1 MVNVFTMNASRPRL
15 SARFPDFFRRFAL
28 PLFRAAGGFL
38 PLLGVVLTMFAG
50 AAQATTITLNC
61 IQGGSLTVGNASE
74 IFPPGPYTRMDI
86 RLTTVPGTSFGKLY
100 AGGFEGSMVE
110 WGTVA
115 GGTMFAPALADPFNQ
130 NRVFS
135 GQVFRYVNNGGGL
148 GQSESIPVRFSDGFQ
163 NLDATLVI
171 NIIEPVGAPTIVTQ
185 PHTPFGIQPGMSAT
199 FSVVADG
206 VAPLQY
212 QWFKNVSPN
221 TANPITGATSSSFT
235 TPTNLALGQHH
246 FWVRVR
252 NPVTDAPSQTV
263 TVNVGYPPAIDIGG
277 PYTVDEL
284 QTVRLSVAIT
294 DTDSTNHVAYWDTN
308 DDDIFRSDFS
318 PYGSEVGREVDF
330 SAVQADGPATL
341 RVRVRVSDNMDL
353 TSEASTTVIVNNVAP
368 VADFS
373 FDGTGT
379 LSFANVV
386 DSVPDI
392 AAGMRYSYDFNGD
405 GVFEVIDTTDASVS
419 VPGEYRAALVSGA
432 TGAIGRVKDH
442 DGDFTDF
449 SSYGGRAYVVTTTA
463 DEDDGTPL
471 ASRGTGTSLRE
482 AINDAN
488 LRSGKKAVVFSQDL
502 FAGGGRAT
510 ITLASGQLSI
520 TNPAADLVVSGPD
533 PRLLTISGNRASRIF
548 HAFESRL
555 TLNRLTLANGGSVSS
570 GGAVAGASMEA
581 VDCVFADNTSA
592 SWGGG
597 VYFTGEAT
605 FRRCSFLR
613 NSSDSGGAVLNEGI
627 GTFINCT
634 FQGNTATRGGAIA
647 GAFGSSLMRVFS
659 STFTGNSAS
668 ASEGAIRFVGR
679 PGVLVNSIV
688 SGNTAPESPNVSG
701 SISDYGADSNL
712 VDREPGDI
720 FLSETPSANGGFTP
734 TLALK
739 PNGIAVEAG
748 DNGLSLYFSG
758 AYPVTDQ
765 RGEARVIGT
774 RMDIGAVEAIPGV
787 WFSNLVP
794 RFIADT
800 AGRVEVTVQVPSG
813 FPTSRRGVVF
823 SPVSVNSAPT
833 LGGPGVIATD
843 TDATSDTL
851 WIRLA
856 GLSPATEYALAAF
869 AINEG
874 GVSYST
880 VVTFQ
885 TLVLDSDG
893 DTLSDAEEAV
903 IGSNPFA
910 IDSDGDGYNDAT
922 EVYRNFSPYSAIR
935 NWEFP
940 TGTHAERVLGYGPAR
955 GVDLQGRFIYAF
967 SVGGSVAPGRVGSV
981 NFTTDNVPGVS
992 ITAGHQEEYWNMREF
1007 GDTPQDDALESVFRS
1022 IRWSNAYDDNPELR
1036 TVKVVLGNLVP
1047 QQYYKLQLMFAESAD
1062 YDRYFDIYVEGVK
1075 VADDFN
1081 PSRVQGWNQ
1090 NMRTAAIFTHGVRP
1104 GTDTITIVLDGSDVT
1119 PAGADS
1125 SPILSGV
1132 TLETI
1137 TPPTATPDS
1146 ITRPDTSRVVKVL
1159 LADLMANDSDA
1170 DGDPISILSV
1180 WAAEPAGATVAING
1194 NFAVYTV
1201 PAGNAGNGS
1210 FKYQLGDGY
1219 GGTVSTGEVTVTELV
1234 TATNSVPVP
1243 DSPPNSASVAVAG
1256 QDVQLAFFGVPGRTY
1271 GVQYT
1276 TSIVQPY
1283 VWNELDPVVNVV
1295 VPADGVIRYTDHAPA
1310 GASRFYRAVLR
1321 RR

>member
-1 MVNVFTMNASRPRL
+1 MNASRHPIF
-15 SARFPDFFRRFAL
+15 ARVPDFSRRLAS
-28 PLFRAAGGFL
+28 PLFRPGNG
-38 PLLGVVLTMFAG
+38 LLALVGLMILMAFSSV
-50 AAQATTITLNC
+50 AQTTTVTLNC
-61 IQGGSLTVGNASE
+61 IHGGTLTIGNASE
-74 IFPPGPYTRMDI
+74 IFPPGPYTRMEV
-86 RLTTVPGTSFGKLY
+86 RLTTVPGVSFGKLY
-100 AGGFEGSMVE
+100 TGGIEGTMIE
-110 WGTVA
+110 WGTVGA
-115 GGTMFAPALADPFNQ
+115 NTFAPALSNPFNQ
-130 NRVFS
+130 NRVYS
-135 GQVFRYVNNGGGL
+135 GQAFRYVNNGGGL
-148 GQSESIPVRFSDGFQ
+148 GQSESIPVRFSNSTGFEAI
-163 NLDATLVI
+163 DATLVI
-171 NIIEPVGAPTIVTQ
+171 NIIEPVGAPVILAQ
-185 PHTPFGIQPGMSAT
+185 PRAMVGISPGTTAT
-199 FSVVADG
+199 FTVVAEG

-212 QWFKNVSPN
+212 QWYAGVPPN
-221 TANPITGATSSSFT
+221 TAHPIAGANSSSFT
-235 TPTNLALGQHH
+235 TPDNLSLGQNH

-252 NPVTDAPSQTV
+252 NAVSDAFSQGV
-263 TVNVGYPPAIDIGG
+263 TVNVGYLPVIDIGG

-294 DTDSTNHVAYWDTN
+294 DADSTNHVAYWDTN

-318 PYGSEVGREVDF
+318 IYGPEEGREVDF
-330 SAVQADGPATL
+330 SAVNADGPATL

-353 TSEASTTVIVNNVAP
+353 TSEASTTVIVRNVAP

-386 DSVPDI
+386 DSTPDL
-392 AAGMRYSYDFNGD
+392 AAGMRYSYDFDGD
-405 GVFEVIDTTDASVS
+405 GVFEVIDTADASVS
-419 VPGEYRAALVSGA
+419 VPVEYRAGLVSSA
-432 TGAIGRVKDH
+432 TSAIGRVKDH

-449 SSYGGRAYVVTTTA
+449 SSYGGRAYVVTTA
-463 DEDDGTPL
+463 SDEDDGTPL

-488 LRSGKKAVVFSQDL
+488 LRSGKTAVVFSQDL
-502 FAGGGRAT
+502 FAGGNPVT

-533 PRLLTISGNRASRIF
+533 PRLLTISGNRSSRIF
-548 HAFESRL
+548 NAFESRL
-555 TLNRLTLANGGSVSS
+555 TLNRLTLANGGMVSS
-570 GGAVAGASMEA
+570 GGAVAGASIEA
-581 VDCVFADNTSA
+581 VDCVFADNSSG

-597 VYFTGEAT
+597 VYFSGEAT

-613 NSSDSGGAVLNEGI
+613 NSSASGGAVLNEGI
-627 GTFINCT
+627 GTYINCT
-634 FQGNTATRGGAIA
+634 FHGNTATRGGAIA
-647 GAFGSSLMRVFS
+647 GAFSSSLVRVFS
-659 STFTGNSAS
+659 STVTGNSAT
-668 ASEGAIRFVGR
+668 ASEGGIWFVGR
-679 PGVLVNSIV
+679 PGILVNSIV

-701 SISDYGADSNL
+701 STSDYGADSNL
-712 VDREPGDI
+712 IDRETGDI

-748 DNGLSLYFSG
+748 DSSLSLYLSG
-758 AYPVTDQ
+758 VYPVTDQ
-765 RGEARVIGT
+765 RGEARIIGT

-787 WFSNLVP
+787 PFSTPIP
-794 RFIADT
+794 RFMADT
-800 AGRVEVTVQVPSG
+800 FGRVEVAAQVPAG

-823 SPVSVNSAPT
+823 SPVAVNPFPT

-843 TDATSDTL
+843 TDATSETM
-851 WIRLA
+851 WIRLS

-874 GVSYST
+874 GVSYSP

-893 DTLSDAEEAV
+893 DTLSNAQEAE
-903 IGSNPFA
+903 IGSNPFS
-910 IDSDGDGYNDAT
+910 IDTDGDGYNDAT
-922 EVYRNFSPYSAIR
+922 EVYRNFSPYSAMR
-935 NWEFP
+935 NWEYP

-967 SVGGSVAPGRVGSV
+967 SVGGSVAAGRIGSA

-992 ITAGHQEEYWNMREF
+992 ITAGHREENWNMREF
-1007 GDTPQDDALESVFRS
+1007 GDSPENDALESVFRS
-1022 IRWSNAYDDNPELR
+1022 IRWSNSYEDDPELR

-1081 PSRVQGWNQ
+1081 PSRVQGQNQ

-1104 GTDTITIVLDGSDVT
+1104 GTDTITIVLDGSDVAL
-1119 PAGADS
+1119 AGADS
-1125 SPILSGV
+1125 NPILSGV

-1137 TPPTATPDS
+1137 TPPNAAPDT
-1146 ITRPDTSRVVKVL
+1146 ITRPDTTRVVKVL

-1180 WAAEPAGATVAING
+1180 WGPEPAGATVAING
-1194 NFAVYTV
+1194 NFAVYTA
-1201 PAGNAGNGS
+1201 PAANAGSGS
-1210 FKYQLGDGY
+1210 FKYMLSDGY

-1234 TATNSVPVP
+1234 TSTNSMPVP

-1256 QDVQLAFFGVPGRTY
+1256 EDIRLAFFGVPGRTY

-1295 VPADGVIRYTDHAPA
+1295 APADGVIRYTDHAPA